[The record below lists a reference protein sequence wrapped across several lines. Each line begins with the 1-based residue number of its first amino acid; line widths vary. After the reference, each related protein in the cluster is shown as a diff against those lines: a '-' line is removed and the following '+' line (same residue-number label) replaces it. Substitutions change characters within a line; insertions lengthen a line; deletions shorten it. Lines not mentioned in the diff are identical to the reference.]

1 MENKTMENNIV
12 RLVGKIAGQPEIT
25 HEIEGEKFWEFLI
38 DVKRL
43 SGAIDTL
50 PVTVPEKLLE
60 TSRINLKDG
69 ERIAIQGGFRSYNRI
84 LDGKSKLIL
93 STFAKDMQIV
103 DENFEDENYICLTGF
118 LCKEP
123 IYRITPFNREICDA
137 ILAVNRKNFKS
148 DYLPL
153 ISWGRNARYLQNQE
167 VGTKILAE
175 GRIQSRVYTKIIDG
189 ISEEKTAYEVSIQ
202 KLVNMEK
209 IKVEDEEV
217 RERIG

>member
-12 RLVGKIAGQPEIT
+12 RLVGKIAGKPEIT
-25 HEIEGEKFWEFLI
+25 HEIEGEKFWELLL

-43 SGAIDTL
+43 SGAVDTL
-50 PVTVPEKLLE
+50 PVTIPEKLLE
-60 TSRINLKDG
+60 TSRINLKEG
-69 ERIAIQGGFRSYNRI
+69 ERIAIQGEFRSYNRI

-103 DENFEDENYICLTGF
+103 DESFEDENYIFLTGF

-175 GRIQSRVYTKIIDG
+175 GRIQSRVYIKVIDG

-202 KLVNMEK
+202 KLANMEK

>member
-69 ERIAIQGGFRSYNRI
+69 ERIAIQGEFRSYNRI

>member
-12 RLVGKIAGQPEIT
+12 RLVGKIAGEPEIT
-25 HEIEGEKFWEFLI
+25 HEIEGEKFWEFLL

-69 ERIAIQGGFRSYNRI
+69 ERIAIQGEFRSYNRI

-189 ISEEKTAYEVSIQ
+189 IAEEKTAYEVSIQ

-209 IKVEDEEV
+209 IKLEDEEV